1 MKALWALFFVFY
13 KEVLMFQHLNADDCV
28 HAVGQGAIAIECRE
42 DDPHILELVWQLGH
56 RETMLACIAE
66 RAVMRTLVTPST
78 GFNQTWEKLIAQK
91 LG

>member
-1 MKALWALFFVFY
+1 MLALFFVFY
-13 KEVLMFQHLNADDCV
+13 KEVLIFQHLNADDCV

-66 RAVMRTLVTPST
+66 RAVMRTLVTPFSC
-78 GFNQTWEKLIAQK
+78 FSQTWEKLIDPN
-91 LG
+91 LI